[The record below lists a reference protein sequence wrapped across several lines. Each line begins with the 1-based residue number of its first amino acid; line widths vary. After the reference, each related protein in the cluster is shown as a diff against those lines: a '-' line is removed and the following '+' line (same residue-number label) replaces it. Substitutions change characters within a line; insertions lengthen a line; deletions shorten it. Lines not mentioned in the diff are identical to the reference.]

1 MSTLRAAFA
10 VAAKD
15 LRIYA
20 RDRVGMLLGFALPA
34 ALVLVFGFIMTFVM
48 GSDGVMGR
56 AELWV
61 ADLDGSE
68 RSRAFVADL
77 RAAQTLRVRPRLAED
92 GSPAETA
99 PDAERARAMI
109 RDGDAHHVLVIG
121 AGFGAAIAEG
131 ADPPLD
137 LLRDP
142 GREMED
148 QLVRIGL
155 VGAWLQQTEG
165 RGWIAMLDRQMR
177 ESGMSEPMLES
188 LRRISE
194 QQYELIRGHVEA
206 SEAAGEDDGADAFD
220 FGAAMD
226 ALVPLRADEEIAP
239 PERAEDVGFMQAQAV
254 GGIAVMMLMFGM
266 VACGST
272 LLRERETG
280 TLRRLLAS
288 PMPPSG
294 LLLGKFLFTFAVG
307 ILQLLL
313 LFLLG
318 EVAFGIGVFRDP
330 LTLLIHSVA
339 VAAAVTSF
347 GLLVAAW
354 ARTVKQ
360 AEGVSTLA
368 ILVMS
373 CLGGSWFPLQAFA
386 LPAPVEL
393 AMKSTL
399 THWAVSGY
407 QGIFWHGLAWTDPA
421 MLRKLAVLLGF
432 ALVAGWTARALFQKR
447 YLGRR

>member
-1 MSTLRAAFA
+1 MSVLRAALA

-15 LRIYA
+15 LRVYL
-20 RDRVGMLLGFALPA
+20 RDRVGVLLGFALPA
-34 ALVLVFGFIMTFVM
+34 GLVLAFGFIMTFVM
-48 GSDGVMGR
+48 GEDGVMGK

-61 ADLDGSE
+61 GDRDGSE

-77 RAAQTLRVRPRLAED
+77 RAAQTLRVRPRLGADGEPAED
-92 GSPAETA
+92 A
-99 PDAERARAMI
+99 PDATRARAMI
-109 RDGDAHHVLVIG
+109 AEGDAHHVLLIG
-121 AGFGAAIAEG
+121 PGFGAAVEEG
-131 ADPPLD
+131 RDPPLD

-142 GREMED
+142 GRATED

-155 VGAWLQQTEG
+155 VSAWMRQTEG
-165 RGWIAMLDRQMR
+165 RGWITMMDRQMR
-177 ESGMSEPMLES
+177 EAGMPEPMLAL
-188 LRRISE
+188 LRELSE
-194 QQYELIRGHVEA
+194 RQYDLIRGQVEA
-206 SEAAGEDDGADAFD
+206 NEGEDADAGAFD
-220 FGAAMD
+220 FGDAMD
-226 ALVPLRADEEIAP
+226 SMVPLANDEELAP
-239 PERAEDVGFMQAQAV
+239 PERSASVGFMQAQSV

-266 VACGST
+266 VACGNT

-288 PMPPSG
+288 PMPPG
-294 LLLGKFLFTFAVG
+294 ALLLGKFLFVFAVG
-307 ILQLLL
+307 FAQL
-313 LFLLG
+313 LFLFALG
-318 EVAFGIGVFRDP
+318 EAAFGIGIFRDP
-330 LTLLIHSVA
+330 ATLLIHSLA
-339 VAAAVTSF
+339 VTAAVTSF

-360 AEGVSTLA
+360 AEGVSTLV

-386 LPAPVEL
+386 VPPPVEI

-407 QGIFWHGLAWTDPA
+407 QGLFWHGMAWTDPA

-432 ALVAGWTARALFQKR
+432 ALLAGLAAGVLFRKR

>member
-1 MSTLRAAFA
+1 MSPFRAALA

-20 RDRVGMLLGFALPA
+20 RDRTGMLLGFALPA

-56 AELWV
+56 AELWI

-68 RSRAFVADL
+68 RSRAFVAQL
-77 RAAQTLRVRPRLAED
+77 RTADTLRVRPRLAED
-92 GSPAETA
+92 GSLAEEAPTA
-99 PDAERARAMI
+99 ESVRAKI
-109 RDGDAHHVLVIG
+109 RDGDAHHALVIG
-121 AGFGAAIAEG
+121 AGFGAALEAGE
-131 ADPPLD
+131 DPPLD

-155 VGAWLQQTEG
+155 TSAWLQQSEG
-165 RGWIAMLDRQMR
+165 RGWITLIDRQMR
-177 ESGMSEPMLES
+177 ASGMPEPMLAQ
-188 LRRISE
+188 LRQVSE
-194 QQYELIRGHVEA
+194 QQYELIRGHVESAAEEDA
-206 SEAAGEDDGADAFD
+206 SSASFD
-220 FGAAMD
+220 FGAAMT
-226 ALVPLRADEEIAP
+226 ALVPLRTDEEIAP
-239 PERAEDVGFMQAQAV
+239 PERGAEVGFMQAQAV

-272 LLRERETG
+272 LLSERESG

-294 LLLGKFLFTFAVG
+294 LLLGKFLFTFLIGLV
-307 ILQLLL
+307 QLLL
-313 LFLLG
+313 LFLIG
-318 EVAFGIGVFRDP
+318 EAAFGIGVFRAP
-330 LTLLIHSVA
+330 ISLFVHTLA

-347 GLLVAAW
+347 GLLIAAW
-354 ARTVKQ
+354 ARTAKQ
-360 AEGVSTLA
+360 AEGVSTLV

-386 LPAPVEL
+386 LPAPVEV

-407 QGIFWHGLAWTDPA
+407 QGIFWHGQSWTDPA

-432 ALVAGWTARALFQKR
+432 ALVAGAAARWLFEKR
-447 YLGRR
+447 YVGRR